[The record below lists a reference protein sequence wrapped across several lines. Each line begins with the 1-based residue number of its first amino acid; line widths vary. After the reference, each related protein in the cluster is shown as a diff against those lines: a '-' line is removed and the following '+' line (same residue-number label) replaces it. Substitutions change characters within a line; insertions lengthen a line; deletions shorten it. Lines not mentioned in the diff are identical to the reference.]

1 MSHNFY
7 TALETRRSVYA
18 ISKEISVSNEKIQ
31 EIIEHVIKH
40 TPSAF
45 NSQTGRVLLLLNE
58 EHDKLWEMTRESLRK
73 VVPEGNFQETS
84 DRIDGFK
91 AGYGTVLY
99 FEDQAVIEGLQKAY
113 ALYKDNFPI
122 WSLQSTGMLQSNIW
136 TAFATEGIGAS
147 LQHYNELIEEQ
158 VKEVFELPSTWKM
171 MAQMPFG
178 KILAPAGEKEFSP
191 LASRLVVVGA

>member
-99 FEDQAVIEGLQKAY
+99 FEDQEVIEGLQQAY

-136 TAFATEGIGAS
+136 TAFATEGLGAS

-178 KILAPAGEKEFSP
+178 KVLAPAGDKEFSP